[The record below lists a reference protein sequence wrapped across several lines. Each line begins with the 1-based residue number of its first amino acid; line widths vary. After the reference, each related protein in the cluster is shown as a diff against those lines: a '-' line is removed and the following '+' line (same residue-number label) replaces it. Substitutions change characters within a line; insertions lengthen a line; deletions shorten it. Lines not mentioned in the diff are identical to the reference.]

1 MIKFEETL
9 KLGQLLQPGDIFHL
23 LRKER
28 VPSGAGKLAAALF
41 PQTAWYTEGVLKL
54 AQQSAQA
61 APAITPKADSEKD
74 RAIESFKSFAQ
85 KKLEETTG
93 GKISFTGGEVA
104 LQEGASVGRKLQVKS
119 GNLPEWSSEDLEVIF
134 YGEASKLGKDANDQ
148 RASELLQKMI
158 SAMRIETN
166 KVVSV
171 LTESDLTE
179 ELARGVF
186 HSRPKFVVSLGA
198 VATNNL
204 LGRKEKLTR
213 VHGQFFPLKLE
224 SNGELFECQ
233 LMPLFHPDFL
243 LINPNMKRT
252 AWIDL
257 QKIMSELGISIA

>member
-1 MIKFEETL
+1 M
-9 KLGQLLQPGDIFHL
+9 QPADIFHL
-23 LRKER
+23 LRKQAP
-28 VPSGAGKLAAALF
+28 PSGAGKLAAELF

-54 AQQSAQA
+54 ASKSAQA
-61 APAITPKADSEKD
+61 APKIEAKLDTEKD

-85 KKLEETTG
+85 KKIEETPG
-93 GKISFTGGEVA
+93 GKISFSGGEVA
-104 LQEGASVGRKLQVKS
+104 LQEGSSVGRKLEVKAGS
-119 GNLPEWSSEDLEVIF
+119 LPSWANSEIEVIF
-134 YGEASKLGKDANDQ
+134 YGEASKLSKDNSDQ

-158 SAMRIETN
+158 AAMRIEAH

-171 LTESDLTE
+171 LSEADLSE
-179 ELARGVF
+179 ELARGIF

-204 LGRKEKLTR
+204 LGRKEKLTT

-224 SNGELFECQ
+224 SNGELFEAQ
-233 LMPLFHPDFL
+233 LMPLFHPDLL